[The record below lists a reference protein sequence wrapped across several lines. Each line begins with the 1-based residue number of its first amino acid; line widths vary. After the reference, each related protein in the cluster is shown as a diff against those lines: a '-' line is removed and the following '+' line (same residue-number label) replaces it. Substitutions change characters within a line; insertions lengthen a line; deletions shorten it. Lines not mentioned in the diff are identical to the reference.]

1 MPHIN
6 RIRVNN
12 VKYNFGTQFYDDFVM
27 RFDGRNALYDLANG
41 GGKSVLM
48 LLLFQNLIPNC
59 TLDDKQPIEKL
70 FRTSDGSTTIHSLVE
85 WTLDEAHIRDDYKYM
100 LTGFC
105 ARRARDDADETKSS
119 DAASIDYFN
128 YVIFYREYNDNDIIN
143 LPLKRGSERITYGG
157 LRSYIKELGHNDYNL
172 SVHIFDRKGEYQRF
186 ISRYGLYESA
196 WEIVRGINK
205 TEGHVR
211 TYFETNYKTTRKVIE
226 DLLIE
231 EIIQKAF
238 LMRAGD
244 GKPGSGAGPGG
255 NGGGAP
261 RDGERSRNGV
271 GAPGGSERG
280 ENYESGAGRS
290 KNGAGNIEGRG
301 SAGDGRS
308 VDVDMAKTLLDIKD
322 KLLELSKKKEEI
334 SGYDKQAEVLE
345 SFAGR
350 IDTLNQLYTREQDFR
365 LELVKTY
372 NTAANGMRQKE
383 KELAL
388 AEKEKEKSGSRIGDI
403 TKKLETI
410 KIQES
415 RERLRACEAD
425 AGKFEAEIEAL
436 RSSRREKQAELN
448 LKQSMNDYLE
458 YAGYKKKAD
467 TVRQAMAHVNGGHD
481 GLAHRLN
488 VYAARQKLIFD
499 KNLRAWNSELIDLRR
514 QVRDLS
520 VSLEVSEQS
529 CLELDKSL
537 AVTVSE
543 IEREQGVKA
552 QLAKELSALRQTLNS
567 LLLEGSARELRRNR
581 ADQKAAREA
590 LEGHRA
596 RLTEAD
602 TRLRQYSVRRESIR
616 VSLENLATDDERLG
630 QFFRDYDSKK
640 VKADKLM
647 EIYHASDYR
656 ELKSIIYKRYR
667 RVILELSKR
676 RDKAAY
682 NRTYMAQLED
692 YNPVVASRELLE
704 IVDYIRRCH
713 GATCI
718 LGSDYLCGLERG
730 ERQALLERMPYLPY
744 SVIVQS
750 DFYEIRDDHML
761 GQTEFGDFA
770 YPVIGLDA
778 VLSDALAPENG
789 HMFFL
794 TKDKALFYDSSAV
807 LRRREAL
814 EKQTAALE
822 KELARLEDNEAT
834 YMADVEYLG
843 EFIVDYYDKFVDNM
857 AVISANRE
865 QIELLTGEDKALEEK
880 QQSDTALIG
889 ELTAAV
895 SAQESRLAELAGE
908 EKTLESIADLEAR
921 METVCARLTQ
931 LVEERR
937 SLEVRLEQA
946 RITARKDSGLRE
958 EARQRMAF
966 LEQKKAGQ
974 EKTWKDVYS
983 TYYREDVGAEEAR
996 EADNGAGDAGAGAAN
1011 AKDKS
1016 ADNDSVE
1023 DISAGVDA
1031 TEESAAAA
1039 DSAFADGTPSADES
1053 APEAAAS
1060 EKSVCVLNLGQPQT
1074 SDEIE
1079 SAFCGLREAFE
1090 KEYTDLED
1098 KKQLLES
1105 YTQSME
1111 RLLTLIDERAVSV
1124 PELEDMYANGRLT
1137 HCDQQILTQLK
1148 SDIASLTDKIREM
1161 TKTVEEA
1168 RANKNRMFGSVENA
1182 ISAVREKYGSFEE
1195 VDLKDRDYGTFVSEQ
1210 QNILVRMKEKYA
1222 SAVKDIERIQ
1232 RELKSVEDIR
1242 KDLERLMR
1250 VVRVNYNLTRD
1261 FYADDSHLRQRF
1273 DELSEK
1279 YEQLR
1284 RDEGRKK
1291 EEFEKNRDKLAD
1303 VLRELKAY
1311 ELADEVR
1318 YHIELPEDE
1327 TQARRL
1333 VENVRETIHVIEL
1346 EKERIS
1352 HGIRDMVQIKESFES
1367 QCLQRCLDIR
1377 TELERLPKL
1386 SKITLDGQQVPM
1398 IQLRIP
1404 YIREEFQKQQMSAY
1418 IDAIVANA
1426 DTYADF
1432 DDKLK
1437 YIRQKLSWK
1446 NLFSVIVTDMNAIRL
1461 NLYKRERI
1469 REQSR
1474 YLKYE
1479 EAVGSTGQ
1487 SQGIYIQFL
1496 IAIIN
1501 YISAI
1506 NSGDADAAQTKK
1518 VIFIDNPFGAAKDIY
1533 IWEPIFEL
1541 LATNNV
1547 QLIVPARG
1555 ATPAIS
1561 GKFDVNYV
1569 LGQKL
1574 IDGKQQTVV
1583 IDYHSNIHI
1592 EDVEYVKIDFEQEV
1606 FDFI

>member
-70 FRTSDGSTTIHSLVE
+70 FRTGDGSTTIHSLVE
-85 WTLDEAHIRDDYKYM
+85 WKLDEGDIRDDFKYM

-105 ARRARDDADETKSS
+105 ARRAKDDTDENKTR

-143 LPLKRGSERITYGG
+143 LPLKRGNERITYAG
-157 LRSYIKELGHNDYNL
+157 LKAYLKDLGRSDYNV
-172 SVHIFDRKGEYQRF
+172 SIHIFDRKGEYQRF

-238 LMRAGD
+238 WMRAGM
-244 GKPGSGAGPGG
+244 GSQSGAEGAVTSGG
-255 NGGGAP
+255 KSDN
-261 RDGERSRNGV
+261 
-271 GAPGGSERG
+271 
-280 ENYESGAGRS
+280 
-290 KNGAGNIEGRG
+290 
-301 SAGDGRS
+301 S
-308 VDVDMAKTLLDIKD
+308 VDTDMAKTLLDIKD

-334 SGYDKQAEVLE
+334 SGYDKQMEALE

-350 IDTLNQLYTREQDFR
+350 IDTLNALYSQEQDFR
-365 LELVKTY
+365 TELVKTY
-372 NTAANGMRQKE
+372 NTAANAVRQKE
-383 KELAL
+383 KEMAL
-388 AEKEKEKSGSRIGDI
+388 AEKEKELSGGRIGDI

-410 KIQES
+410 RIQENQ
-415 RERLRACEAD
+415 ERLKSCEAD
-425 AGKFEAEIEAL
+425 TGRFEAEIQAL
-436 RSSRREKQAELN
+436 RQKRGEVQTDLN
-448 LKQSMNDYLE
+448 LKQSMNDYLA
-458 YAGYKKKAD
+458 YADYRKKAE
-467 TVRQAMAHVNGGHD
+467 TVRTSMENVNEDHD
-481 GLAHRLN
+481 SLLHKLN
-488 VYAARQKLIFD
+488 VYAGRQKLLFD
-499 KNLRAWNSELIDLRR
+499 KNVRAWNSELISLRKQLREQSAAIEENTGLRR
-514 QVRDLS
+514 EMEKSMAVAC
-520 VSLEVSEQS
+520 SEM
-529 CLELDKSL
+529 D
-537 AVTVSE
+537 
-543 IEREQGVKA
+543 REQAEETRLVQA
-552 QLAKELSALRQTLNS
+552 LSGERLKLNS
-567 LLLEGSARELRRNR
+567 LLVEGSARELKNNR
-581 ADQKAAREA
+581 AQQKQVKEQQSRQADLRLAAD
-590 LEGHRA
+590 L
-596 RLTEAD
+596 
-602 TRLRQYSVRRESIR
+602 RLRQAGLRSETIR
-616 VSLENLATDDERLG
+616 VMLENLASDDERLSR
-630 QFFRDYDSKK
+630 FFEEYDKKK

-656 ELKSIIYKRYR
+656 ELKSIIYERCRK
-667 RVILELSKR
+667 VILDLAKR
-676 RDKAAY
+676 REAMAY
-682 NRTYMAQLED
+682 NRSYMEQLD
-692 YNPVVASRELLE
+692 HFNPVVAPGELLE

-713 GATCI
+713 GATCV
-718 LGSDYLCGLERG
+718 LGSDYLCGLEPDG
-730 ERQALLERMPYLPY
+730 RQALLERMPYLPY

-750 DFYEIRDDHML
+750 DFSKIRADHML
-761 GQTEFGDFA
+761 AEKEFGDFA

-778 VLSDALAPENG
+778 VLSDALEAEEG
-789 HMFFL
+789 HIFYI
-794 TKDKALFYDSSAV
+794 TKDKALFYDEAAV
-807 LRRREAL
+807 LRKKDALTRE
-814 EKQTAALE
+814 TAAFE
-822 KELARLEDNEAT
+822 KELERLRDNEAT

-857 AVISANRE
+857 AVISENRGQVE
-865 QIELLTGEDKALEEK
+865 RLNEERQSLEK
-880 QQSDTALIG
+880 QCAADEALLAGIDESMAELDARLL
-889 ELTAAV
+889 ELTKEEEILKTII
-895 SAQESRLAELAGE
+895 AQEEQ
-908 EKTLESIADLEAR
+908 LEAVRGR
-921 METVCARLTQ
+921 MAAAAEQ
-931 LVEERR
+931 KR
-937 SLEVRLEQA
+937 SLEVRLEQS
-946 RITARKDSGLRE
+946 RIALENDERARE
-958 EARQRMAF
+958 EVRRRMVF
-966 LEQKKAGQ
+966 VEQSKAEQ

-983 TYYREDVGAEEAR
+983 VYYREDMV
-996 EADNGAGDAGAGAAN
+996 
-1011 AKDKS
+1011 
-1016 ADNDSVE
+1016 VE
-1023 DISAGVDA
+1023 PES
-1031 TEESAAAA
+1031 ESAAENMAA
-1039 DSAFADGTPSADES
+1039 ETIAEAKQSASGEGSEECAPVGSAELAAAENAAESTAKAKQSVSDEGGDAAPVEEKH
-1053 APEAAAS
+1053 APE
-1060 EKSVCVLNLGQPQT
+1060 T
-1074 SDEIE
+1074 TDEIDA
-1079 SAFCGLREAFE
+1079 AFRGIREAFE

-1098 KKQLLES
+1098 KKQLLET

-1111 RLLTLIDERAVSV
+1111 RLLELIGERSV
-1124 PELEDMYANGRLT
+1124 PVSELEDLYAKGQLT
-1137 HCDQQILTQLK
+1137 AYGPEVISGLKEEMSKLTAQ
-1148 SDIASLTDKIREM
+1148 IREL
-1161 TKTVEEA
+1161 TSTVEEV
-1168 RANKNRMFGSVENA
+1168 RANKNRLYGSVENA
-1182 ISAVREKYGSFEE
+1182 ISSVKEKYGSFEE
-1195 VDLKDRDYGTFVSEQ
+1195 VDLKNRSYDTFVSEQ
-1210 QNILVRMKEKYA
+1210 QAILSQMKEKYA
-1222 SAVKDIERIQ
+1222 AAARDMERIGH
-1232 RELKSVEDIR
+1232 ELKGLDDTR

-1261 FYADDSHLRQRF
+1261 FYAGEINLRQRF
-1273 DELSEK
+1273 DELSEQ
-1279 YEQLR
+1279 YERLR
-1284 RDEGRKK
+1284 RDEVRKK

-1303 VLRELKAY
+1303 LLKELKADP
-1311 ELADEVR
+1311 LADEIR
-1318 YHIELPEDE
+1318 YHIELPKDE
-1327 TQARRL
+1327 QEARRL
-1333 VENVRETIHVIEL
+1333 VENVRETIQVIAL

-1352 HGIRDMVQIKESFES
+1352 QGIRDMVQIKESFEN

-1386 SKITLDGQQVPM
+1386 SKITLDGKQVPM

-1404 YIREEFQKQQMSAY
+1404 YIREEFYKAQMASY
-1418 IDAIVANA
+1418 IDTIVSNA
-1426 DTYADF
+1426 DTYKDF

-1446 NLFSVIVTDMNAIRL
+1446 SLFSVIVTDMNSIRL

-1469 REQSR
+1469 HEQSR

-1506 NSGDADAAQTKK
+1506 NSGNNDAACTKK

-1541 LATNNV
+1541 LRTNNV

>member
-85 WTLDEAHIRDDYKYM
+85 WTLDEAQTRDDYKYM

-105 ARRARDDADETKSS
+105 ARRARDDADETKSR

-238 LMRAGD
+238 LMRAGE
-244 GKPGSGAGPGG
+244 GKPGGGLGNGKPERGAANAGAGAGSAKG
-255 NGGGAP
+255 SGV
-261 RDGERSRNGV
+261 RDGG
-271 GAPGGSERG
+271 
-280 ENYESGAGRS
+280 
-290 KNGAGNIEGRG
+290 
-301 SAGDGRS
+301 S
-308 VDVDMAKTLLDIKD
+308 VDVDMARTLLDIKD

-350 IDTLNQLYTREQDFR
+350 IDTLNQLYTREQAFR

-372 NTAANGMRQKE
+372 NTAANSSRQKE

-415 RERLRACEAD
+415 RERLKACEAD
-425 AGKFEAEIEAL
+425 AGKFEAEIEDL
-436 RSSRREKQAELN
+436 RSERREKQAELN

-499 KNLRAWNSELIDLRR
+499 KNLRSWNSELIDLRR

-520 VSLEVSEQS
+520 VSLEISEQS

-543 IEREQGVKA
+543 LDREQGVKA
-552 QLAKELSALRQTLNS
+552 QLARELSALRQTLNS
-567 LLLEGSARELRRNR
+567 LLLEGSGRELRRNR
-581 ADQKAAREA
+581 TDQKAAREA
-590 LEGHRA
+590 LEAHRT
-596 RLTEAD
+596 RLADAD

-616 VSLENLATDDERLG
+616 VSLENLAADDERLS
-630 QFFRDYDSKK
+630 QFFREYDSKK

-656 ELKSIIYKRYR
+656 ELKSIIYERYR

-676 RDKAAY
+676 RDKVAY
-682 NRTYMAQLED
+682 NRTYMAQLEE
-692 YNPVVASRELLE
+692 YNPVVAGRELLE

-750 DFYEIRDDHML
+750 DFSEIRDDHML

-778 VLSDALAPENG
+778 VLSDALVPENG
-789 HMFFL
+789 HMFFV

-822 KELARLEDNEAT
+822 KELARLKDNEAT

-865 QIELLTGEDKALEEK
+865 QTELLTGEDKALEEK
-880 QQSDTALIG
+880 QQADTALTG
-889 ELTAAV
+889 ELTAAAA
-895 SAQESRLAELAGE
+895 AQEARLEELARE
-908 EKTLESIADLEAR
+908 EKTLEAIVDLEAR
-921 METVCARLTQ
+921 METVSAHLTQ
-931 LVEERR
+931 LGEEQR

-946 RITARKDSGLRE
+946 RLAVRKDSGLRE

-966 LEQKKAGQ
+966 LEQKKAEQ
-974 EKTWKDVYS
+974 EKVWKDIYS
-983 TYYREDVGAEEAR
+983 SYFREDVGAEDEYVGSA
-996 EADNGAGDAGAGAAN
+996 GAAAGAGAADVGG
-1011 AKDKS
+1011 AS
-1016 ADNDSVE
+1016 AADVNGVGGGDAAGAGAVDADGAGAVDAGGSAVAAGADGDDAAE
-1023 DISAGVDA
+1023 GSGAAEVDAEEASAGDS
-1031 TEESAAAA
+1031 TAAAPA
-1039 DSAFADGTPSADES
+1039 NASADEKP
-1053 APEAAAS
+1053 AT
-1060 EKSVCVLNLGQPQT
+1060 VLDLGQPQT

-1124 PELEDMYANGRLT
+1124 SELEDMYASGRLT

-1168 RANKNRMFGSVENA
+1168 RANKNRLFGSVENA

-1195 VDLKDRDYGTFVSEQ
+1195 VDLKDRDYATFVNEQ
-1210 QNILVRMKEKYA
+1210 QNILARMKEKYA
-1222 SAVKDIERIQ
+1222 SSVKEIERIL
-1232 RELKSVEDIR
+1232 REQKGVEDIR

-1273 DELSEK
+1273 DELSEQ

-1291 EEFEKNRDKLAD
+1291 EEFEKNRDKLVD

-1327 TQARRL
+1327 AQARRL

-1352 HGIRDMVQIKESFES
+1352 QGMRDMVQIKESFES

-1404 YIREEFQKQQMSAY
+1404 YIREEFQKQEMSAY